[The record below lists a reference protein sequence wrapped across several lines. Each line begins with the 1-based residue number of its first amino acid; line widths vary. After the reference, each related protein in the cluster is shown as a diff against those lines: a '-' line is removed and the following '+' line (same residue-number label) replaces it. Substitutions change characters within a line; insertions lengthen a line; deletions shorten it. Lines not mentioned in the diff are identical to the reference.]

1 MGLSSHELHSPATK
15 DLPVSTRAAIIRAEG
30 EGDAVWFNSD
40 LFTFKATADE
50 TGQAFTLF
58 EELSQRGKMTPL
70 HLHPKADETFWV
82 IDGEILVH
90 VDGTETTVSRGGV
103 ASVPRGMPHAIL
115 VTSET
120 ALLLTIVTPG
130 CKELEMFFREVGQP
144 ATQRTL
150 PPGAPLPMERIRAA
164 AMRHG
169 SVVILGPPPFT
180 PGTAAHSA

>member
-1 MGLSSHELHSPATK
+1 MTSKS
-15 DLPVSTRAAIIRAEG
+15 AIIRAEG

-50 TGQAFTLF
+50 TGQALTLF
-58 EELSQRGKMTPL
+58 EELSQRGKVTPL
-70 HLHPKADETFWV
+70 HVHPDADETFCV

-90 VDGTETTVSRGGV
+90 VDGTDRLVERGGV
-103 ASVPRGMPHAIL
+103 AFVPRGLPHAVM

-120 ALLLTIVTPG
+120 ARLLTIVTPG
-130 CKELEMFFREVGQP
+130 YRALESFFREVGEP

-150 PPGAPLPMERIRAA
+150 PPSAPLPMEKLRAA
-164 AMRHG
+164 AARHG

-180 PGTAAHSA
+180 ANTAAHST

>member
-1 MGLSSHELHSPATK
+1 MP
-15 DLPVSTRAAIIRAEG
+15 TRTAIIRAQG

-50 TGQAFTLF
+50 TEQAFTLF
-58 EELSQRGKMTPL
+58 EERSQRGKATPL
-70 HLHPKADETFWV
+70 HLHPNADETFWV
-82 IDGEILVH
+82 IEGEIRVH
-90 VDGTETTVSRGGV
+90 VDGAETTVRRGGV
-103 ASVPRGMPHAIL
+103 ASVPRGMPHAML

-130 CKELEMFFREVGQP
+130 SKELEMFFREVGQP

-150 PPGAPLPMERIRAA
+150 PPSAPLPMDSIRAA

-169 SVVILGPPPFT
+169 SVVILGPPPF
-180 PGTAAHSA
+180 AAHAAADSA

>member
-1 MGLSSHELHSPATK
+1 MKRTPLTERISRMPNRT
-15 DLPVSTRAAIIRAEG
+15 AIIRAEG

-50 TGQAFTLF
+50 TGQALTLF
-58 EELSQRGKMTPL
+58 EELSQRGRVTPL
-70 HLHPKADETFWV
+70 HLHPNADETFWV
-82 IDGEILVH
+82 IDGEIRVH
-90 VDGTETTVSRGGV
+90 VDGAESTLTRGGV
-103 ASVPRGMPHAIL
+103 ASVPRGMPHAVL

-144 ATQRTL
+144 ATERTL
-150 PPGAPLPMERIRAA
+150 PPSAPLPMERIRAA

-169 SVVILGPPPFT
+169 SVVILGPPPFMANT
-180 PGTAAHSA
+180 PAHSA

>member
-1 MGLSSHELHSPATK
+1 MNDPRHQQDPRM
-15 DLPVSTRAAIIRAEG
+15 STRTAIIRAEG

-50 TGQAFTLF
+50 TEQAFTLF
-58 EELSQRGKMTPL
+58 EERSQRGKATPL

-82 IDGEILVH
+82 IEGEIRVH
-90 VDGTETTVSRGGV
+90 VDGAETTVRQGGV
-103 ASVPRGMPHAIL
+103 ASVPRGMPHAML

-150 PPGAPLPMERIRAA
+150 PPSAPLPMDRIRAS

-169 SVVILGPPPFT
+169 SVVILGPPPFKAH
-180 PGTAAHSA
+180 AAADSA